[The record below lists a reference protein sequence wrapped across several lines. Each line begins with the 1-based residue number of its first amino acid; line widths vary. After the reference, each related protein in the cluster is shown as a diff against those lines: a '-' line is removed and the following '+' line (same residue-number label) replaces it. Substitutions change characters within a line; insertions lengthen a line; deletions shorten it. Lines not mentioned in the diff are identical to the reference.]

1 MAQRFVVGYIASDRG
16 HDALA
21 LASFLAKG
29 TDTEIIVAMITP
41 ETSPYSGTHP
51 LPLDDA
57 DSIIGKQIDT
67 WMSEALAQVPEG
79 IAARGVVR
87 SATGEAQG
95 LMDIAAEFGASALVI
110 GAATTA
116 LLRQFTIG
124 TVASTLLHASPLPVA
139 LAPAGFAEEGPVTRI
154 TTLFGTRSG
163 AAALI
168 GTSVES
174 ALQRDVQLRL
184 LSLVQL
190 DRVPPSQVQEV
201 DEFVREF
208 GGAVLA
214 GRAEALLESGKATV
228 ETVEGESLE
237 AALER
242 ADWKPGDVAFVG
254 SSRLAQG
261 GRIFLGARAQRL
273 LRVLTVPIIV
283 VPRAAQP
290 AEAPKSAPG
299 SPATGT
305 GQ

>member
-16 HDALA
+16 HDSLA

-29 TDTEIIVAMITP
+29 TDTEIIIAMITP

-95 LMDIAAEFGASALVI
+95 LMDIAAEFGAAALVI

-290 AEAPKSAPG
+290 AEAPKSAPE